1 MVIVLLGPPG
11 AGKGTQAKKMVEKF
25 GLKHISTG
33 DIFRKN
39 ISEKTPLGIKADE
52 YIKKG
57 LLVPDDLTISLVE
70 DTLGTEE
77 TRRGFLLDG
86 FPRTVA
92 QADAFF
98 GLLKSKGLELDHVI
112 NIDVPEDELV
122 KRLSGRRVC
131 SKCGASF
138 HVIFNPPKNEMVCDY
153 CKSTLVQRADDS
165 EGAVINRLDTY
176 KAQTQP
182 LIDYYRKNNLLRVI
196 EGNKEVDDVF
206 RNICNVLGAEKE

>member
-11 AGKGTQAKKMVEKF
+11 AGKGTQAKKIVERF

-33 DIFRKN
+33 ELFRKN
-39 ISEKTPLGIKADE
+39 ISESTPLGIKADE

-57 LLVPDDLTISLVE
+57 LLVPDELTIKLVE
-70 DTLGTEE
+70 DTLGAEE
-77 TRRGFLLDG
+77 KRRGFLLDG

-98 GLLKSKGLELDHVI
+98 GLLMSKGLELNDVI
-112 NIDVPEDELV
+112 NLDVPEEELV

-138 HVIFNPPKNEMVCDY
+138 HVIFNPPKNEMVCNY
-153 CKSTLVQRADDS
+153 CNSTLVQRADDS
-165 EGAVINRLDTY
+165 EDAVLNRLYTY

-182 LIDYYRKNNLLRVI
+182 LIDYYRKKDLLRVI

-206 RNICNVLGAEKE
+206 RNICNVLGAEYK